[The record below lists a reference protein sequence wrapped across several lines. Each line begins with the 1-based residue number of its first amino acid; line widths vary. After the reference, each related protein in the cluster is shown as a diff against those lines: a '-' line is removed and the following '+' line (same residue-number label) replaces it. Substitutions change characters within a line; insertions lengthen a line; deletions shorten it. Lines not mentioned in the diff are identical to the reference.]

1 MKVNYHIKEDQ
12 NLLIICE
19 ILGYSDIIMKRLSMF
34 KKIDDKNINNY
45 IYIFEDKTCYLLNNK
60 EYVVKG
66 KLKHTDLYQ
75 LINNIISNIINDSNN
90 LYLHSSVV
98 AKNNNGMLILGDFNS
113 GKTTLSISL
122 RKQGY
127 QILSADQTWI
137 ENIDDKI
144 VMRLGSKYMEYNST
158 YEILN
163 SNNDLCSIKYIIL
176 LSNSIGKESNFCIE
190 NNKYRNIKNITKC
203 ATWSV
208 SNVLMTDYFEL
219 NLDKIEIQKF
229 AEKINI
235 PIICVWGD
243 ISGIIKILEGI
254 EL

>member
-1 MKVNYHIKEDQ
+1 MKTNYHIKEDQ
-12 NLLIICE
+12 NLLVVCE
-19 ILGYSDIIMKRLSMF
+19 VLEYDDIIMKRLSMF
-34 KKIDDKNINNY
+34 QQINDKNINNY
-45 IYIFEDKTCYLLNNK
+45 IYIYENKTCYSLKNK
-60 EYVVKG
+60 KHVING

-75 LINNIISNIINDSNN
+75 LINNIISNIINDSDN

-122 RKQGY
+122 RERGY

-137 ENIDDKI
+137 ENNNNKI
-144 VMRLGSKYMEYNST
+144 VMKLGSKYMEHNFT
-158 YEILN
+158 YEILD
-163 SNNDLCSIKYIIL
+163 SNNDLCPIKCIIL
-176 LSNSIGKESNFCIE
+176 LSNSIGKENDFYIE
-190 NNKYRNIKNITKC
+190 KNRYRNIKNITKY
-203 ATWSV
+203 ATWST

-219 NLDKIEIQKF
+219 HLDKVKIQKF
-229 AEKINI
+229 VEKINT

-243 ISGIIKILEGI
+243 ISSIIKILEGI